1 MLTGNANK
9 YFTEWL
15 DIQTLQSQHLKRAE
29 AGVTTTEEET
39 LPTLP
44 PHIEI
49 KMKSIEA
56 KLYLRI
62 GSDREGKQKLLDN
75 YIARLKSIAGVSS
88 ARSR

>member
-29 AGVTTTEEET
+29 AQDAESDT
-39 LPTLP
+39 PPALP

-88 ARSR
+88 ATGR

>member
-15 DIQTLQSQHLKRAE
+15 DIQTLQSQHLRR
-29 AGVTTTEEET
+29 TESQDTESDIT
-39 LPTLP
+39 PTLP

-88 ARSR
+88 ATGR

>member
-15 DIQTLQSQHLKRAE
+15 DIQTLQSQHLRRTESQDAE
-29 AGVTTTEEET
+29 SDIA
-39 LPTLP
+39 PTLP

-88 ARSR
+88 ATGR

>member
-29 AGVTTTEEET
+29 ADTTQEDAHD
-39 LPTLP
+39 PTLP

>member
-1 MLTGNANK
+1 MLTGNTK
-9 YFTEWL
+9 PIYFTEWL

-29 AGVTTTEEET
+29 AT
-39 LPTLP
+39 LKEGESPTPTP
-44 PHIEI
+44 PTHIEI

-62 GSDREGKQKLLDN
+62 GSDRDGKQKLLDN